1 MGLERASP
9 LRDREG
15 AGGAR
20 VGGKVAQEV
29 LGLAEGPDAVLACT
43 FRFTRKEE
51 RSSAAAKQRKK
62 ERREEKRRK
71 EERVRTGS
79 SVGGDLPGDGD
90 PGLDEP
96 DLLPVHAGIPV
107 AVDKHHLP
115 AAVGL
120 KMLHGQESVLGP
132 TGAERERQRVVHS
145 HAEAG
150 HRTTTAAYLKSLRGL
165 APQKD
170 TVTVELRE

>member
-1 MGLERASP
+1 MMNRVGKPVSSSRQWPVCGLERASP

-43 FRFTRKEE
+43 FVPRAEETEE
-51 RSSAAAKQRKK
+51 RSSAAAKQRK
-62 ERREEKRRK
+62 EEGRRK

-120 KMLHGQESVLGP
+120 KLLHGQESVLGP
-132 TGAERERQRVVHS
+132 TGA
-145 HAEAG
+145 
-150 HRTTTAAYLKSLRGL
+150 
-165 APQKD
+165 
-170 TVTVELRE
+170 